1 MEIHF
6 IFVIFTLLSE
16 KLYIALN
23 VVMDSSGSD
32 LSLHWLLRVEL
43 FGCVRFYRI
52 LPIAQDH
59 NVVSDIVD

>member
-32 LSLHWLLRVEL
+32 LSLHWLL
-43 FGCVRFYRI
+43 C
-52 LPIAQDH
+52 
-59 NVVSDIVD
+59 

>member
-32 LSLHWLLRVEL
+32 LSLHWLLCWTIRM
-43 FGCVRFYRI
+43 RSI
-52 LPIAQDH
+52 LSNITDCAR
-59 NVVSDIVD
+59 S

>member
-43 FGCVRFYRI
+43 FGCFDSIEYYRLRKI
-52 LPIAQDH
+52 ITL
-59 NVVSDIVD
+59 

>member
-23 VVMDSSGSD
+23 MVMGSFGSD
-32 LSLHWLLRVEL
+32 LSLHELLSVEL
-43 FGCVRFYRI
+43 FGCVNT
-52 LPIAQDH
+52 QCH
-59 NVVSDIVD
+59 K